1 MREIDFIGRRGTALY
16 ISTVLNLVVLCV
28 IAIWGLRYG
37 IDFAG
42 GTDLE
47 VSFTAPISADE
58 LRSRI
63 VSGGLRDVVVQ
74 RLGLGQGQDYL
85 IHLRGENVSNQAI
98 QALSAGRV
106 SPEFEVR
113 RTDFV
118 GPQVGRQLR
127 NRGIIAIVFAM
138 LAIVGYLAYRFDF
151 KFAPG
156 ALVALVHD
164 AIMVLGYYAISRRE
178 FTLTSIAALLTV
190 IGYSVNDKVVIFDRI
205 REEMGRL
212 AGKPLATIINIA
224 INKTLRRTF
233 VTGGV
238 TSLSL
243 LGLVVFGTGDIFDF
257 AVSMLIGIFVGTY
270 SSIFIGSELAL
281 WIDSLLK
288 RRALRPVPR

>member
-1 MREIDFIGRRGTALY
+1 LREIDFIGRRGTALY

-74 RLGLGQGQDYL
+74 RLGSGQGQDYL

>member
-1 MREIDFIGRRGTALY
+1 MREIDFIGRRATALY
-16 ISTVLNLVVLCV
+16 LSTVLNLLVLCV

-47 VSFTAPISADE
+47 VSFTAPVSADE
-58 LRSRI
+58 VRSRM

-74 RLGLGQGQDYL
+74 RIGSGQSHGYL
-85 IHLRGENVSNQAI
+85 IHLRGENVSNQALH
-98 QALSAGRV
+98 ALAAGRT
-106 SPEFEVR
+106 SPDFEVR

-127 NRGIIAIVFAM
+127 NKGIIAIVFAM
-138 LAIVGYLAYRFDF
+138 LAIAGYVAFRFDF

-156 ALVALVHD
+156 ALVALIHD
-164 AIMVLGYYAISRRE
+164 AIMVLGYYAIFRRE

-190 IGYSVNDKVVIFDRI
+190 VGYSVNDKVVIFDRI

-212 AGKPLATIINIA
+212 RGKPLAAIINTA

-243 LGLVVFGTGDIFDF
+243 LGLVIFATGDIFDF
-257 AVSMLIGIFVGTY
+257 AMSMLIGIFVGTY
-270 SSIFIGSELAL
+270 SSIFIGSELTL
-281 WIDSLLK
+281 WIDSLSK
-288 RRALRPVPR
+288 RRALRPVTR

>member
-74 RLGLGQGQDYL
+74 RLGSGQGQDYL